1 MPPATATLFR
11 FRDCEL
17 DVAAFE
23 LRREGKSVRLER
35 RPLEL
40 LLLLVE
46 HRGALVSRDDI
57 VKRLWGERAFVDVE
71 MGVNTAIRKVRQALN
86 DPSAAPVFI
95 ETVPGKGYRFVAPVE
110 VAPPADCAPPARTR
124 IAVLPFE
131 NLGAGPEREY
141 VADGLTEETI
151 AALGQID
158 AEHMAVIGRT
168 SVMAYKRT
176 TRSLGEIG
184 RELNAEYLLESSIRA
199 EGERVRVTAK
209 LIRARDQ
216 DQIWSASFD
225 SEPGSILEFQRELA
239 TVIAEQIRL
248 RISPERLMALT
259 RRQTRD
265 AEAYDLYLRGR
276 DSWRQLSP
284 TGTRQAIA
292 YYTRATQRD
301 PNYALA
307 WSGLADAHAAA
318 PINGDAS
325 PSMIARPAR
334 EAVARAVAAEPDLAE
349 TQTTLA
355 FVNFWLDWD
364 WAAAEAAYL
373 KAIALDPSHAMAHR
387 MLGVLYSHS
396 GRHEEAR
403 ASMRRAREL
412 DMYGMHYALSAMIE
426 LHARDFDA
434 ALNFARQATVVA
446 PDFWI
451 GHYHLGQAYE
461 RLGEDDLAL
470 NALNNAGRL
479 VGGNSKVICLRG
491 YIFGKL
497 GRSDEA
503 QEVLS
508 TLHALSRERYFPP
521 YATALVFMGLGEQEQ
536 ALEWLGR
543 AYEARDV
550 HLIFLPVDPKWDAL
564 RKDARCGDLVQ
575 RCGFITPRRSGWHPP

>member
-1 MPPATATLFR
+1 MSAPAPTVFR
-11 FRDCEL
+11 FRECEL

-23 LRREGKSVRLER
+23 LRRHGQPVRLER
-35 RPLEL
+35 RPMEL

-46 HRGALVSRDDI
+46 NRGTLVSRDHI
-57 VKRLWGERAFVDVE
+57 VKRLWGERTFVDVE
-71 MGVNTAIRKVRQALN
+71 MGVNTAIRKVRHALN
-86 DPSAAPVFI
+86 DPSDAPVFI
-95 ETVPGKGYRFVAPVE
+95 ETVSGKGYRFIASVQ
-110 VAPPADCAPPARTR
+110 PAHAVGAAAPARTR

-151 AALGQID
+151 TTLGQID

-176 TRSLGEIG
+176 TKSLGEIG
-184 RELNAEYLLESSIRA
+184 REVNAEYLLESSIRA

-239 TVIAEQIRL
+239 IVIAEQIRL
-248 RISPERLMALT
+248 RISPERLAALT
-259 RRQTRD
+259 RRQTLD

-276 DSWRQLSP
+276 DVWRQLSP
-284 TGTRQAIA
+284 LGTRQAIE
-292 YYTRATQRD
+292 YYTRATRRD

-307 WSGLADAHAAA
+307 WSGLADAYAAT
-318 PINGDAS
+318 PINGDAAPLQMS
-325 PSMIARPAR
+325 RNAR
-334 EAVARAVAAEPDLAE
+334 EAAARAVAAEPELTE

-364 WAAAEAAYL
+364 WPAAEAAYL
-373 KAIALDPSHAMAHR
+373 KAIALDPNHAMAHR

-403 ASMRRAREL
+403 YSMRRAREL

-426 LHARDFDA
+426 LHARDYDA
-434 ALNFARQATVVA
+434 ALKFARQATVVA

-451 GHYHLGQAYE
+451 GYFHLGQAYE
-461 RLGEDDLAL
+461 RLGEDELAL
-470 NALNNAGRL
+470 DALTVAGRL
-479 VGGNSKVICLRG
+479 VGGNSKVVGLRG

-497 GRSDEA
+497 GRTVEA
-503 QEVLS
+503 QEVLA
-508 TLHALSRERYFPP
+508 TLDAVSRERYFPP
-521 YATALVFMGLGEQEQ
+521 YASALVLLGLGEHER
-536 ALEWLGR
+536 ALEWLER
-543 AYEARDV
+543 AYDARDV

-564 RKDARCGDLVQ
+564 QKDARLRDLLK
-575 RCGFITPRRSGWHPP
+575 RCGFTLVKDN

>member
-1 MPPATATLFR
+1 MSSLAAPTLFR
-11 FRDCEL
+11 FRECEL

-23 LRREGKSVRLER
+23 LRRHGKPVRLER
-35 RPLEL
+35 RPMEL

-46 HRGALVSRDDI
+46 NRGALVSRDYI
-57 VKRLWGERAFVDVE
+57 VKRLWGEHAFVDVE
-71 MGVNTAIRKVRQALN
+71 MGVNTAIRKVRQALS
-86 DPSAAPVFI
+86 DPSTAPVFI
-95 ETVPGKGYRFVAPVE
+95 ETVSGKGYRFVANVE
-110 VAPPADCAPPARTR
+110 AIHQVSASLPTRTR

-131 NLGAGPEREY
+131 NLGAGADREY

-151 AALGQID
+151 AALGQIG

-176 TRSLGEIG
+176 TKSLGEIG
-184 RELNAEYLLESSIRA
+184 REMNAEYLLESSIRA

-248 RISPERLMALT
+248 RISPERLAALT

-265 AEAYDLYLRGR
+265 PEAYDLYLRGR
-276 DSWRQLSP
+276 DLWRQLSP
-284 TGTRQAIA
+284 LGTRQAIE

-307 WSGLADAHAAA
+307 WSGLADAYAGT
-318 PINGDAS
+318 PINGDAA
-325 PSMIARPAR
+325 PLQMWRPAR
-334 EAVARAVAAEPDLAE
+334 EAVARAVAAEPELTE
-349 TQTTLA
+349 TQTTVA
-355 FVNFWLDWD
+355 FVNFWFDWD
-364 WAAAEAAYL
+364 WPAAEAAYL
-373 KAIALDPSHAMAHR
+373 KAIALDANHAMAHR

-396 GRHEEAR
+396 GRHDEAR
-403 ASMRRAREL
+403 SSMRRAREL

-426 LHARDFDA
+426 LHARDYDA
-434 ALNFARQATVVA
+434 ALKFARQATVVA

-470 NALNNAGRL
+470 EALTRAGRL
-479 VGGNSKVICLRG
+479 VGGNSKVMGVRG

-497 GRSDEA
+497 KRTTEA

-508 TLHALSRERYFPP
+508 TLDAVSRERYFPP
-521 YATALVFMGLGEQEQ
+521 YATALVLMGLGEHER
-536 ALEWLGR
+536 ALEWLER

-564 RKDARCGDLVQ
+564 QKDPRFRDLLR
-575 RCGFITPRRSGWHPP
+575 RCGFILTKPTP

>member
-1 MPPATATLFR
+1 M
-11 FRDCEL
+11 
-17 DVAAFE
+17 
-23 LRREGKSVRLER
+23 
-35 RPLEL
+35 EL

-46 HRGALVSRDDI
+46 NRGTLVSRDDI

-86 DPSAAPVFI
+86 DPSTSPVFI
-95 ETVPGKGYRFVAPVE
+95 ETVPGKGYRFVASVEAARPVDA
-110 VAPPADCAPPARTR
+110 APPTRTR

-131 NLGAGPEREY
+131 NLGAGAEREY

-176 TRSLGEIG
+176 TKSLGEIG
-184 RELNAEYLLESSIRA
+184 REMNAEYLLESSIRA

-239 TVIAEQIRL
+239 IVIAEQIRL
-248 RISPERLMALT
+248 RISPERLSALT
-259 RRQTRD
+259 RRQTQD

-276 DSWRQLSP
+276 DLWRQLSP
-284 TGTRQAIA
+284 LGTRQAVA

-307 WSGLADAHAAA
+307 WSGMADAYAAA
-318 PINGDAS
+318 PINGDA
-325 PSMIARPAR
+325 PPLQMWRPAR
-334 EAVARAVAAEPDLAE
+334 EAAARALAADSELTE
-349 TQTTLA
+349 TQTTQA
-355 FVNFWLDWD
+355 FVNFWFDWD
-364 WAAAEAAYL
+364 WLAAEAAYL
-373 KAIALDPSHAMAHR
+373 KAIALDGSHAMAHR

-403 ASMRRAREL
+403 SSMRRAREL

-426 LHARDFDA
+426 LHARDYDA

-451 GHYHLGQAYE
+451 AHYHLGQAYE
-461 RLGEDDLAL
+461 QLGENDLAL
-470 NALNNAGRL
+470 EALAQAGRL
-479 VGGNSKVICLRG
+479 VGGNSKVMGVRG

-497 GRSDEA
+497 GRTAEA

-508 TLHALSRERYFPP
+508 TLRAVSGERYFPP
-521 YATALVFMGLGEQEQ
+521 YATALVLMGLGEHEQ
-536 ALEWLGR
+536 ALEWLER

-550 HLIFLPVDPKWDAL
+550 HLIFLPVDPKWDPL
-564 RKDARCGDLVQ
+564 QKDARFRDLVK
-575 RCGFITPRRSGWHPP
+575 RCGFIDQWRARRDSNSRPHGS

>member
-1 MPPATATLFR
+1 MSTLAAPTLFR
-11 FRDCEL
+11 FRECEL

-23 LRREGKSVRLER
+23 LRRQGKPVRLER
-35 RPLEL
+35 RPMEL

-46 HRGALVSRDDI
+46 NRGALVSRDYI
-57 VKRLWGERAFVDVE
+57 VKRLWGEHAFVDVE

-86 DPSAAPVFI
+86 DPSTAPVFI
-95 ETVPGKGYRFVAPVE
+95 ETVSGKGYRFVANVE
-110 VAPPADCAPPARTR
+110 AIHQASASLPTRTR

-131 NLGAGPEREY
+131 NLGAGADREY

-151 AALGQID
+151 AALGQIG

-176 TRSLGEIG
+176 TKSLGEIG
-184 RELNAEYLLESSIRA
+184 REMNAEYLLESSIRA
-199 EGERVRVTAK
+199 EGERVRVTSK
-209 LIRARDQ
+209 LIRAHDQ

-248 RISPERLMALT
+248 RISPERLAALT

-276 DSWRQLSP
+276 DLWRQLSP
-284 TGTRQAIA
+284 LGTRQAIE

-307 WSGLADAHAAA
+307 WSGLADAYAGT
-318 PINGDAS
+318 PINGDAA
-325 PSMIARPAR
+325 PLQMARPAR
-334 EAVARAVAAEPDLAE
+334 EAVARAVAAEPELTE
-349 TQTTLA
+349 TQTTVA
-355 FVNFWLDWD
+355 FVNFWFDWD
-364 WAAAEAAYL
+364 WPAAEAAYL
-373 KAIALDPSHAMAHR
+373 KAIALDANHAMAHR

-403 ASMRRAREL
+403 SSMRRAREL

-426 LHARDFDA
+426 LHARDYGA
-434 ALNFARQATVVA
+434 ALKFARQATVVA

-470 NALNNAGRL
+470 EALTRAGRL
-479 VGGNSKVICLRG
+479 VGGNSKVMGVRG

-497 GRSDEA
+497 GRTTEA

-508 TLHALSRERYFPP
+508 TLDAVSRERYFPP
-521 YATALVFMGLGEQEQ
+521 YATALVLMGLGEHER
-536 ALEWLGR
+536 ALEWLER

-564 RKDARCGDLVQ
+564 QKDARFRDLLK
-575 RCGFITPRRSGWHPP
+575 RCGFIITKPTP